1 MEDESRGGSE
11 GGGTCAGSKDAGKK
25 NRRHRSSRFRQKSAQ
40 QQQTT
45 MATTADVSTK
55 QSSSSQGDE
64 TADSSSSVDGGSIS
78 VNKTIGGN
86 SSPTHGSTSASACGG
101 ESLKRV
107 GSSKGGVLF
116 NLDESSTSNEENTEA
131 EEELGPL
138 GGRQPSLSSQA
149 SLDAVSAAA
158 AAIMT
163 DPALH
168 TPKMRR
174 VQLLC
179 FCLVLIWTMWSNSIN
194 CMIIS

>member
-1 MEDESRGGSE
+1 MEDETRGGSE
-11 GGGTCAGSKDAGKK
+11 SGGACAVSKDAGKR
-25 NRRHRSSRFRQKSAQ
+25 NRRHRSSRLRQKNTQQQ

-45 MATTADVSTK
+45 MTTTANGAAL

-64 TADSSSSVDGGSIS
+64 TADSSSSVDGSES
-78 VNKTIGGN
+78 CVNKTMPGG
-86 SSPTHGSTSASACGG
+86 SSPSNGSSSSGACGEG
-101 ESLKRV
+101 LRRI
-107 GSSKGGVLF
+107 GSAKGGVLF

-131 EEELGPL
+131 EEEIGPL

-168 TPKMRR
+168 TPKMR
-174 VQLLC
+174 
-179 FCLVLIWTMWSNSIN
+179 
-194 CMIIS
+194 